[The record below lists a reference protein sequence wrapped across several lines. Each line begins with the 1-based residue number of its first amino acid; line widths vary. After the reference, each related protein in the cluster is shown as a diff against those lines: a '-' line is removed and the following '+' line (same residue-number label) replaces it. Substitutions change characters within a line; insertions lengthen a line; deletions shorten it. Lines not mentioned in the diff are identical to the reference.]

1 MLYSEFLKID
11 NTLTEDK
18 LDKILEAYA
27 SDIGY
32 YGKIVKLN
40 CENKEKNLLNR
51 SYADQLFLYVFN
63 TWKNELIKIYKEKR
77 FIGKY
82 QEMAYKVIK
91 FLEKKNPKDY
101 REVLGIFYD
110 DTIDKETEKAI
121 DALKWSRIGEDSYW
135 QYMHSHS
142 IRFTEK
148 EIEPEHRLY
157 INCNSTSTHQIV
169 LEFIKACDALK
180 LPYRLKFDIV
190 GNRSDTL
197 VIWAD
202 TKLLPKYIEILRKI
216 KKNPTITNCVHKP
229 PILTGAIDGWIGF
242 ASEPKQESKKKLS
255 FNTKR
260 EKHITEE
267 LSKLQ
272 KEILHKT
279 AKVGQFDFFRSILDE
294 IVNTTVN
301 DTIKY
306 ARDDETFYKVKG
318 YRIADVKTKEF
329 KKLVKH
335 YVYNHQQD
343 ILDYALGIKDTI
355 DLSLPFKKSKIV
367 ITFYKVNSC
376 IKRAF
381 CEYAKNNPNV
391 KKVILEQLKNT
402 ASTYGIDKD
411 RYYFDFDKEEMIKKA
426 SLEESKK
433 KQSSVKKTQIKSE
446 VITLY
451 TTDDNKLFYMKEKD
465 VDRFHLHS
473 ACNPCMIGNELC
485 YRISSSDAKRVL
497 DRESDNTSTYKVDLI
512 IIGKNN
518 NKNKQKNKISS

>member
-1 MLYSEFLKID
+1 M
-11 NTLTEDK
+11 
-18 LDKILEAYA
+18 
-27 SDIGY
+27 
-32 YGKIVKLN
+32 
-40 CENKEKNLLNR
+40 
-51 SYADQLFLYVFN
+51 
-63 TWKNELIKIYKEKR
+63 
-77 FIGKY
+77 
-82 QEMAYKVIK
+82 
-91 FLEKKNPKDY
+91 
-101 REVLGIFYD
+101 FYD

-121 DALKWSRIGEDSYW
+121 DAVKWSRIGEDSYW
-135 QYMHSHS
+135 QFMHSHS

-148 EIEPEHRLY
+148 EIEAEHRLY

-169 LEFIKACDALK
+169 LEFIKACDELK
-180 LPYRLKFDIV
+180 LPYRLKFDIA

-279 AKVGQFDFFRSILDE
+279 AKVGDFDYFRSILDE
-294 IVNTTVN
+294 IVNATVN

-306 ARDDETFYKVKG
+306 ARDDDTFYKVKG

-355 DLSLPFKKSKIV
+355 DLSLPFKKSKI
-367 ITFYKVNSC
+367 
-376 IKRAF
+376 
-381 CEYAKNNPNV
+381 
-391 KKVILEQLKNT
+391 
-402 ASTYGIDKD
+402 
-411 RYYFDFDKEEMIKKA
+411 EMIKKA

-433 KQSSVKKTQIKSE
+433 KQSSIKKTQIKSE

-485 YRISSSDAKRVL
+485 YRISDSDAKIVL
-497 DRESDNTSTYKVDLI
+497 DRESDNTSPYKVDLI

-518 NKNKQKNKISS
+518 SKNKQKNKISL